1 MVQTLLPARAGAAAG
16 GIAPLD
22 VERDTREDT
31 SVRRGFI
38 GGKAAAAVV
47 VPLLFVAACGG
58 SDGGGGSSD
67 QSDAGPYKLGLVY
80 SSEGPFANN
89 SATAR
94 AGAKYAVD
102 QINADGGINGR
113 DLELVEVDAR
123 NDPQSLVTAIPKLV
137 SQDGVF
143 AIIGPA
149 DSAGCEVACAASAQL
164 EVPIVSPG
172 AGRPGVL
179 EPSRP
184 WSFTLAQPDAANS
197 VPVLEATV
205 KDRGF
210 TTAAIIVD
218 EANATTKA
226 QADLYKKVFEETGV
240 QVVSTT
246 TYSSGDPSFTS
257 QVTSMGAA
265 KPDVIA
271 LAAGPADAARI
282 AVEVRSQ
289 GLDAVL
295 MGTGALQSGGTEYI
309 SGAGDAAEGTI
320 TAAQYNPDNTD
331 KPAADLLA
339 QAKKDN
345 NLDVVPLN
353 FAYAYD
359 VVTMI
364 SQYLDS
370 KDVAASEDSLAKD
383 RKGLLDYLQSET
395 LQGMSGEVRF
405 AEDGTGDR
413 PQLLA
418 EVQNGVFVIKPI
430 DG

>member
-1 MVQTLLPARAGAAAG
+1 
-16 GIAPLD
+16 
-22 VERDTREDT
+22 
-31 SVRRGFI
+31 VRRAFTGR
-38 GGKAAAAVV
+38 KAAIAVAI
-47 VPLLFVAACGG
+47 PLLFVAACGG
-58 SDGGGGSSD
+58 SDSDGGGGGDAGD

-94 AGAKYAVD
+94 AGANYAVD
-102 QINADGGINGR
+102 LINEDGGINGR
-113 DLELVEVDAR
+113 DIELVEVDAR

-143 AIIGPA
+143 AIIAPA
-149 DSAGCEVACAASAQL
+149 DSAGCEIACAAAAQL
-164 EVPIVSPG
+164 QVPAISPG

-197 VPVLEATV
+197 IPVLSAVMKQEGV
-205 KDRGF
+205 K
-210 TTAAIIVD
+210 TAAIIYD

-226 QADLYKKVFEETGV
+226 QKDLYQKVFDSTGV

-246 TYSSGDPSFTS
+246 TYTSGDPSFTS
-257 QVTSMGAA
+257 QVTSMAAA

-282 AVEVRSQ
+282 AVEVRAQ
-289 GLDAVL
+289 GLDSL
-295 MGTGALQSGGTEYI
+295 LIGTGSLQSGGTEYLN
-309 SGAGDAAEGTI
+309 GAGDAAEGTI
-320 TAAQYNPDNTD
+320 TAAQFNPDNPD
-331 KPAADLLA
+331 EPAATLLA

-345 NLDVVPLN
+345 DFDVVPLN
-353 FAYAYD
+353 FAYAFD
-359 VVTMI
+359 IVNMI
-364 SQYLDS
+364 AGYLDENDIVADQDS
-370 KDVAASEDSLAKD
+370 VAAD

-395 LQGMSGEVRF
+395 HKGMSGDVKF

-413 PQLLA
+413 PQLYA
-418 EVQNGVFVIKPI
+418 VVKDGQFVIQEVQN
-430 DG
+430 